1 VSDDGVVV
9 VGYCTVTP
17 TGTRAFRWTRDD
29 GMSSLGELGTESRA
43 EAVSSDGA
51 VIVGTYGDGRLH
63 MFRWTQATGMVSEP
77 ALADEIESLVYDVNG
92 DGSVAVGRSS
102 PSGTAFRWT
111 EAEGLD
117 LGRLHAIDNSVA
129 WGVSGD
135 GAIVVG
141 DHPSEGLAFRWT
153 AATGSERLPDSPQP
167 GRAFARAISR
177 DGRLIAGYGISTGES
192 WGLLWRGDGIDV
204 FEGLGSDVRAVSNT
218 GIVIA
223 TYAVWNGALRTPHQA
238 LEDIGIV
245 IDTAFEP
252 DVSSIRS
259 ISADGNYYVG
269 TGEEGAFI
277 ARSPALGPN

>member
-1 VSDDGVVV
+1 M
-9 VGYCTVTP
+9 T
-17 TGTRAFRWTRDD
+17 
-29 GMSSLGELGTESRA
+29 SLGDLGTESRA
-43 EAVSSDGA
+43 EAISGDGA
-51 VIVGTYGDGRLH
+51 VIVGTFDDGRLH
-63 MFRWTQATGMVSEP
+63 MFRWTQASGMLSEP
-77 ALADEIESLVYDVNG
+77 ALEGEIESLVYDVNG

-111 EAEGLD
+111 ETEGLD
-117 LGRLHAIDNSVA
+117 LGRLHSIDNSVA

-153 AATGSERLPDSPQP
+153 SATGSERLPDSPRP

-177 DGRLIAGYGISTGES
+177 DGELIAGYGLSVGET
-192 WGLLWRGDGIDV
+192 WGLLWRGDSV
-204 FEGLGSDVRAVSNT
+204 EAFEGLGSDIRAVSNT

-223 TYAVWNGALRTPHQA
+223 TYAVWNGALRTPHEA
-238 LEDIGIV
+238 LDDIGIV
-245 IDTAFEP
+245 IDAAFEP
-252 DVSSIRS
+252 DVTTMLS

-269 TGEEGAFI
+269 TGEGGAFI